1 MSMVRKTITLP
12 EELVAEV
19 EELADGNVS
28 AFIARTLEREIK
40 LTRMSELIAEL
51 EAEHGPV
58 PEGIQR
64 RVDEQWRQFE
74 EQWPE

>member
-40 LTRMSELIAEL
+40 LTRMDELIKEL
-51 EAEHGPV
+51 EAEHGPIS
-58 PEGIQR
+58 EEALR
-64 RVDEQWRQFE
+64 RVDEQW
-74 EQWPE
+74 PE